1 MADSATAKKLTRP
14 GASFARRYGLAFAS
28 VAGALLLDLLFYHF
42 HLPHPFAAFALS
54 AIAITFWYG
63 GTKPGIVAVLLSSLI
78 RGFIFEGETSS
89 LSRVLYELVFLTFA
103 IVMIWVIRRKEALEV
118 AVTDRTTKLTSANE
132 DILKQKE
139 QLDGLFEL
147 SPDAVILTDDDF
159 HVLRV
164 NKEFTRMFGY
174 SAEEVAGQWLPE
186 LIIPEELRAEGLKNR
201 DRLISGNRVELEAI
215 RQRKDGFRLDV
226 SVVARGISLGFDQ
239 VAIYL
244 IYRDI
249 TERKKAEREL
259 RRSEG
264 YLAEAQ
270 KLTHTGSWAWNMR
283 TGILFWSRE
292 IFSIYDYEYQEM
304 GLTWPQFLERIHPED
319 RPQIEHR
326 ARMEASGK
334 EWLDSQIDF
343 RIILPDGTIKH
354 LHSVAH
360 PVRDDSGEIAEVV
373 GTVMDVTEQWKA
385 RTELEK
391 AFEEIKERTEVARRS
406 ERELRDVVNTVPAY
420 VWSTSPEGHVDFVN
434 DRWLQFT
441 GLALDEAFGW
451 KWEAVI
457 HPDDLTRVV
466 ADWETALKSGRAM
479 ESESRVRRADGE
491 YCWWFIRNVPL
502 RDETGKLVKWY
513 GTAIDIEDRK
523 RAEDGLRKGEERW
536 RSVFENSAIGVAL
549 TDLNGRFLA
558 TNHVYQT
565 IVGYTEEELRAV
577 SFLDLTHEDY
587 RQANWALIT
596 ELLEGKRRQFQI
608 EKKYR
613 RKDGSFIWVSNNVSL
628 VPGTE
633 RVSRFIMA
641 LSEDITER
649 KRAEEALGRSEGY
662 LAEAQKLTHTGSWVW
677 NVRTDTLFW
686 SQEVFRIYGYE
697 PEKMAHPTW
706 DFFERVHPEDRPKF
720 EQRKKR
726 MASAQK
732 ERTDSEIDY
741 RIVLPDGT
749 IKHLH
754 SIAHPVIES
763 GDEVVGTVMDVT
775 EQWKARAELE
785 NAFEEIK
792 QRTEALRRSEGY
804 LAEAQRLTHTGSWA
818 VRVPQM
824 EHAQGEAGHGLAVI
838 PRLGWDASYW
848 SKEMYRIFGIDPG
861 PTPPSYMEVVR
872 RFHPEDAHYNTA
884 VVEQAVRDRTDFEID
899 YRLLLPNGEAKYIH
913 VVGHP
918 VVNASGDVVELVG
931 TSMDVTEQH
940 EARAALQTA
949 FEQLKA
955 EETELRR
962 MTDAIASY
970 IYVLRPDG
978 TALYANQTVLDYT
991 GLTLEDVQRE
1001 DQRARVFHPED
1012 VERLREER
1020 HEALARGKPFELEQR
1035 ALGKDGNYR
1044 WFLVRYNPLRDDQ
1057 GNIIRWYATGM
1068 DIEDRKQA
1076 EERMRDENLAL
1087 REQIDQ
1093 AFMFED
1099 IVGSSAALQTVLSR
1113 IVKVAPTDSTV
1124 LVTGETGTGK
1134 ELIARAIHKHS
1145 QRSGQAF
1152 ISVNCASIPSSLIAS
1167 ELFGHEKGAFTGAVQ
1182 RRQGRFELAHSGTIF
1197 LDEVGDLPAE
1207 TQIALLRVLQ
1217 ERQFERVGGNRIL
1230 PTDVRV
1236 ITATN
1241 RDLTE
1246 AIAAGTFRA
1255 DLFYRLNVFPIEVPP
1270 LRKRKED
1277 IPMLV
1282 EYFVKRYA
1290 EKAGKQICKID
1301 RTTLELCQV
1310 YPWPGNI
1317 RELQNIV
1324 ERSVILCGGDT
1335 FRIEKA
1341 WLARAHPPL
1350 QELAGPLPD
1359 TLQNQEKEM
1368 IEAALA
1374 ESKGKVAGPEGAA
1387 AKLGI
1392 PRSTLDSK
1400 IKQLNIKKH
1409 KFIAESQ

>member
-1 MADSATAKKLTRP
+1 MADSATARKLTRP

-28 VAGALLLDLLFYHF
+28 VAGALLLDLLFHHF
-42 HLPHPFAAFALS
+42 NLPHPFAAFALS

-63 GTKPGIVAVLLSSLI
+63 GTKSGIVAVLLSSLI
-78 RGFIFEGETSS
+78 RGFIFEGETNS
-89 LSRVLYELVFLTFA
+89 LSRVLYQLVFLTFA
-103 IVMIWVIRRKEALEV
+103 ILMIWVRRRKEALEV
-118 AVTDRTTKLTSANE
+118 AIVDRTAKLTAANE
-132 DILKQKE
+132 DLHRQKE

-174 SAEEVAGQWLPE
+174 TAEEVAGQWLPE
-186 LIIPEELRAEGLKNR
+186 LIIPEELRAEALKNR
-201 DRLISGNRVELEAI
+201 DPLISGNKVELEAI
-215 RQRKDGFRLDV
+215 RQRKDGVRFDA
-226 SVVARGISLGFDQ
+226 SVLARGISLGFDH
-239 VAIYL
+239 VAVCL

-270 KLTHTGSWAWNMR
+270 KLTHMGSWAWNVR
-283 TGILFWSRE
+283 TGVLFWSRE
-292 IFSIYDYEYQEM
+292 IFSIYGYEYLET
-304 GLTWPQFLERIHPED
+304 GPTWPQFLERVHPED
-319 RPQIEHR
+319 RPQIEQR
-326 ARMEASGK
+326 ARMEASEI

-343 RIILPDGTIKH
+343 RIVLPDGTIKH

-360 PVRDDSGEIAEVV
+360 PVRDDSGEISEVV

-385 RTELEK
+385 RSELEK
-391 AFEEIKERTEVARRS
+391 AFEEIKQRTEAARRS

-441 GLALDEAFGW
+441 GLALDQAFGW
-451 KWEAVI
+451 KWEAVV
-457 HPDDLTRVV
+457 HPDDRTRVVV
-466 ADWETALKSGRAM
+466 ADWHTALKNGRAM
-479 ESESRVRRADGE
+479 ESEARVRRADGE
-491 YCWWFIRNVPL
+491 YCWWFMRNVPL
-502 RDETGKLVKWY
+502 RDETGKLVRWY

-523 RAEDGLRKGEERW
+523 RAEQALRKSEERW

-565 IVGYTEEELRAV
+565 IVGYTEEELRALC
-577 SFLDLTHEDY
+577 FLDVTHEDY
-587 RQANWALIT
+587 REANWALIT

-608 EKKYR
+608 EKKYL
-613 RKDGSFIWVSNNVSL
+613 RKDGTSIWVSNNVSL

-633 RVSRFIMA
+633 RVPRFIMA
-641 LSEDITER
+641 LSEDITQR
-649 KRAEEALGRSEGY
+649 KRAEESLQRSEAY
-662 LAEAQKLTHTGSWVW
+662 LAEAQK
-677 NVRTDTLFW
+677 
-686 SQEVFRIYGYE
+686 
-697 PEKMAHPTW
+697 
-706 DFFERVHPEDRPKF
+706 
-720 EQRKKR
+720 
-726 MASAQK
+726 
-732 ERTDSEIDY
+732 
-741 RIVLPDGT
+741 
-749 IKHLH
+749 
-754 SIAHPVIES
+754 
-763 GDEVVGTVMDVT
+763 
-775 EQWKARAELE
+775 
-785 NAFEEIK
+785 
-792 QRTEALRRSEGY
+792 
-804 LAEAQRLTHTGSWA
+804 LTHTGSWA

-824 EHAQGEAGHGLAVI
+824 ENAQGEAGQGLAVL
-838 PRLGWDASYW
+838 PRFGWNASYW
-848 SKEMYRIFGIDPG
+848 SKEMYRIFGLDPD

-872 RFHPEDAHYNTA
+872 RLHPEDARYFTP
-884 VVEQAVRDRTDFEID
+884 VVEQAIRDRTDFETD
-899 YRLLLPNGEAKYIH
+899 YRLLLPNGAAKYIH

-918 VVNASGDVVELVG
+918 VVNPSGDVIELVG
-931 TSMDVTEQH
+931 TAMDVTEQH

-949 FEQLKA
+949 FEQIKA

-962 MTDAIASY
+962 MTDAIATY

-991 GLTLEDVQRE
+991 GLTLEDVHRE
-1001 DQRARVFHPED
+1001 DHRARVFHPED

-1020 HEALARGKPFELEQR
+1020 HEALARGKPFEIEQR
-1035 ALGKDGNYR
+1035 ALGKDGKYR

-1057 GNIIRWYATGM
+1057 GHIIRWYATGT

-1076 EERMRDENLAL
+1076 EERMRNENLAL

-1093 AFMFED
+1093 AFMFEE
-1099 IVGSSAALQTVLSR
+1099 IVGSSPALQTVLSS

-1124 LVTGETGTGK
+1124 LITGETGTGK
-1134 ELIARAIHKHS
+1134 ELVARAIHKHS

-1167 ELFGHEKGAFTGAVQ
+1167 ELFGHEKGAFTGALQ

-1207 TQIALLRVLQ
+1207 TQITLLRVLQ
-1217 ERQFERVGGNRIL
+1217 ERQFERVGGNRII

-1236 ITATN
+1236 IAATN
-1241 RDLTE
+1241 RDLTA

-1270 LRKRKED
+1270 LRTRRED

-1290 EKAGKQICKID
+1290 EKAGKQIRKID
-1301 RTTLELCQV
+1301 MNTLELCQS

-1324 ERSVILCGGDT
+1324 ERSVILSSGDT
-1335 FRIEKA
+1335 FWIEKA
-1341 WLARAHPPL
+1341 WLAGPEPAR
-1350 QELAGPLPD
+1350 QELPSPLPD
-1359 TLQNQEKEM
+1359 TLQNQEREI
-1368 IEAALA
+1368 IETALA
-1374 ESKGKVAGPEGAA
+1374 ECKGKVAGPEGAA

-1400 IKQLNIKKH
+1400 IKQLKIKKH
-1409 KFIAESQ
+1409 KFISES